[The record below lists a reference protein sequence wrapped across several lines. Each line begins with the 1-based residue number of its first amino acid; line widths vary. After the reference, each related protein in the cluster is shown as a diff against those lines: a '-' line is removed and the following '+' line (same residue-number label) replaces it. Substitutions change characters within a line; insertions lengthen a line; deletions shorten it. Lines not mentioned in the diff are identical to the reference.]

1 MADGGSEVGYERL
14 GAKRLSL
21 VDVIAQS
28 VGFMGPVFSAA
39 FLIPLIAGIGAA
51 QKGAGVATPFA
62 VILAAIGVFALG
74 WIVAEYAKK
83 VHAAG
88 SLYDYVSLGLGGK
101 VGGIAGWL
109 YYSGTTVL
117 ASAIA
122 VLIGGLIHDTLFT
135 ADPAAPG
142 IVSAKSPLP
151 IWAWSL
157 VYVAAVFLIMYLG
170 VRISTRVQ
178 LTLSLISVI
187 VVLIFA
193 IDVIIKV
200 GSGNSLSAFNPSKAH
215 DGWSGIFFGVMYGVL
230 IFVGFETAANLAE
243 ETTEPKRSI
252 PRAVLLTVV
261 IATVFYVILA
271 YAQVA
276 GFRFDLNALFSAAA
290 APLFALASP
299 TSAGGYG
306 SNAILKIVE
315 IVVILDVM
323 AVGLG
328 AAVASSRGVF
338 ALARDRRLPA
348 PLAKVSASRGTPA
361 GAIIFVSAWSL
372 AMVILTKARP
382 ATFALPLTPAY
393 FSMFLWLSSFGAFA
407 LVVVYAALSI
417 GAFNGLADGRS
428 MAGVVIAGILG
439 LIISAGAI
447 FGAIYKVPS
456 PTNLVVYYAA
466 VWLIVGVV
474 VTLMVKGREPASQAL
489 GELRSSA

>member
-1 MADGGSEVGYERL
+1 VAEDSDLGYERL
-14 GAKRLSL
+14 GAKKLSL
-21 VDVIAQS
+21 IDAIAQS

-39 FLIPLIAGIGAA
+39 FLIPLIAGVGAA
-51 QKGAGVATPFA
+51 LKGAGIASPFA

-74 WIVAEYAKK
+74 WIVAQYAKK

-88 SLYDYVSLGLGGK
+88 SLYDYVSMGLGAK
-101 VGGIAGWL
+101 IGGVAGWL

-122 VLIGGLIHDTLFT
+122 VLIGGLIHDTFFT
-135 ADPAAPG
+135 ADPASPG

-151 IWAWSL
+151 TWAWS
-157 VYVAAVFLIMYLG
+157 VIFVAAVFLIMYLG

-178 LTLSLISVI
+178 LTLSLISVL
-187 VVLIFA
+187 VVLVFA
-193 IDVIIKV
+193 IHVIIKV
-200 GSGNSLSAFNPSKAH
+200 GSANSLSAFNPSKAA

-243 ETTEPKRSI
+243 ETKEPKRSI

-276 GFRFDLNALFSAAA
+276 GFAFDLKTFLSNAA
-290 APLFALASP
+290 APLFALAAP
-299 TSAGGYG
+299 GAYG
-306 SNAILKIVE
+306 SDAILKLVE

-328 AAVASSRGVF
+328 AAVASTRGVF
-338 ALARDRRLPA
+338 ALGRDRRLPA
-348 PLAKVSASRGTPA
+348 PLAKVSASKGTPA
-361 GAIIFVSAWSL
+361 GAIVFVSAFSL

-382 ATFALPLTPAY
+382 STFALPLTPAY

-407 LVVVYAALSI
+407 LVVVYAALSV
-417 GAFNGLADGRS
+417 GAFWGLSDSKS
-428 MAGVVIAGILG
+428 MVGVVIAAILG
-439 LIISAGAI
+439 FVISALAI

-456 PTNLVVYYAA
+456 PTKLVVYYAA
-466 VWLIVGVV
+466 VWLLVGIV
-474 VTLMVKGREPASQAL
+474 VTLLVKGRPPASEAL
-489 GELRSSA
+489 GELRS